1 MPVSMLLKKEF
12 EYYRRNHQELVEEYD
27 GKVIVIKDQRV
38 IGVFSSEMEAIDEV
52 SKTEPRGTFLVQ
64 ECRPEIEVQSFA
76 SRVMTQ
82 G

>member
-1 MPVSMLLKKEF
+1 MPISTLLKKEF
-12 EYYRRNHQELVEEYD
+12 EYYRENHQDLVEKYD

-38 IGVFSSEMEAIDEV
+38 IGVFPSEIEAIEEA

-76 SRVMTQ
+76 SRVMI
-82 G
+82 